1 MKQRVLVMNGQ
12 RLLQTEQNGQWN
24 VSKVERAG
32 NLEPGLYNL
41 YLADPADKAKEYVGL
56 ILHADKDY
64 VYQQQPD
71 DEVVRHART
80 DFGIAPEIGTLKS
93 ISYDEQNR
101 AKVQAATLAHGRGMT
116 R

>member
-1 MKQRVLVMNGQ
+1 MKQRILVMNGQ
-12 RLLQTEQNGQWN
+12 RLLETEQSGQWN
-24 VSKVERAG
+24 VTKVERAG

-41 YLADPADKAKEYVGL
+41 YLADPADKTKQYVGL
-56 ILHADKDY
+56 ILHTDRDY
-64 VYQQQPD
+64 VYQQQD
-71 DEVVRHART
+71 EEVVRHSRA

-101 AKVQAATLAHGRGMT
+101 ARVVTATVALGRGMT